1 MKKEDLL
8 LVVRVLSEQV
18 NLLDAENKRLE
29 RILSVAQQSIN
40 EKNDTIEL
48 LEKKLQKAERISNNN
63 TSSEK
68 KDPNEK
74 EAT

>member
-68 KDPNEK
+68 ISF
-74 EAT
+74 